1 MFACRKITIARGKL
15 CGYNLCIT
23 LHSVN
28 SLNPI
33 VMFNEAYIIMLPI
46 EVIPIAFIYCDLV
59 MYAYI
64 QFKSGSY
71 AELIMLY
78 SDNFSTS

>member
-1 MFACRKITIARGKL
+1 
-15 CGYNLCIT
+15 
-23 LHSVN
+23 
-28 SLNPI
+28 
-33 VMFNEAYIIMLPI
+33 MFNEAYIIMLPI

-78 SDNFSTS
+78 SDDFSTSWLLAKSLLQFSHVSMSFLFHLGGSTLYKAF

>member
-1 MFACRKITIARGKL
+1 
-15 CGYNLCIT
+15 
-23 LHSVN
+23 
-28 SLNPI
+28 
-33 VMFNEAYIIMLPI
+33 MFNEAYIIMLPI